1 VDYLLTKINRELHKR
16 VIGISDE
23 MMDLFMTY
31 RWPGNVRELENLL
44 TRAVVVTKSQVLTR
58 NDFPDLSEEVVAADD
73 GKGKDAVEINAGGLL
88 TLEAVEEQYIRKVIK
103 ENSHRTKGELCE
115 ILGISRPTFERK
127 LEKYGLAIER
137 D

>member
-1 VDYLLTKINRELHKR
+1 
-16 VIGISDE
+16 